1 VKASINPV
9 NQTPASEQII
19 EQRWWLA
26 KFQNTRRNRMPLIQ
40 LVIVL
45 VVIGVILWAINTF
58 IPMQRTM
65 KKILNA
71 VVIIGVI
78 IWLLSVFGVIG
89 DLSTM
94 RIGN

>member
-1 VKASINPV
+1 
-9 NQTPASEQII
+9 
-19 EQRWWLA
+19 
-26 KFQNTRRNRMPLIQ
+26 MPLIQ

-71 VVIIGVI
+71 VVIIAVI